1 MLDRVR
7 SFVETYQMLQP
18 GGRVVAGISGG
29 PDSVCLLFLLKE
41 LCREQGARLYAVHVH
56 HGLRGTEADGDEA
69 FVRELCA
76 REQIPLRVFSFDVR
90 ERAAREGRSLEEAGR
105 LCRYEAF
112 REEAERLGGAR
123 VAVAH
128 HMDDQAETVLFHL
141 FRGTGLRGLCGM
153 EPVRGDLIRPL
164 LCVRRQEILDWLR
177 EQGHSWRTDSSNE
190 SREYMRN
197 RIRGELLPY
206 VREHVNPQ
214 AERHVAEAARELA
227 EVERYLEA
235 KTEEAFRL
243 CVREEG
249 QGCFL
254 FETGFRRLDP
264 VIQGRLLRRCMEAA
278 GGLKDVERIHI
289 RILSEL
295 MDRQTGSQ
303 ADLPGGRKARR
314 EYQGIR
320 LEKKEAAGK
329 RALGGQTGEAS
340 GEAAGEREVRVPEI
354 PGRVL
359 DCGRVW
365 TFSLESAQKDQ
376 IIPQKTY
383 TKWFDYDKIKQC
395 LVIRGRAPGDYLE
408 INREHGRKKLKAY
421 LVDEKIPAGE
431 REGLRLLADGSHIVW
446 IPGYRIS
453 EGCKVTED
461 TRRIL
466 KVQIDGGEE
475 DG

>member
-7 SFVETYQMLQP
+7 SFAETYQMIQP
-18 GGRVVAGISGG
+18 GGKVAAGISGG
-29 PDSVCLLFLLKE
+29 PDSVCLLLLLKE
-41 LCREQGARLYAVHVH
+41 LCREQGADLYAVHVH
-56 HGLRGTEADGDEA
+56 HGLRGAEADGDEA

-123 VAVAH
+123 IAVAH
-128 HMDDQAETVLFHL
+128 HLDDQAETVLFRL
-141 FRGTGLRGLCGM
+141 FRGTGLLGLCGM

-164 LCVRRQEILDWLR
+164 LFVRRTEILDWLR
-177 EQGHSWRTDSSNE
+177 EQGISWRTDASNE
-190 SREYMRN
+190 SMEYTRN

-206 VREHVNPQ
+206 VRTYINSQ
-214 AERHVAEAARELA
+214 AELHVAEAARELA
-227 EVERYLEA
+227 QVERYLER

-243 CVREEG
+243 CVREEE

-254 FETGFRRLDP
+254 FETGFRSLDP
-264 VIQGRLLRRCMEAA
+264 VIASRLLRRCMEET

-289 RILSEL
+289 QILSEL

-303 ADLPGGRKARR
+303 AVLPGGRTARR

-320 LEKKEAAGK
+320 LEKKEAAAESA
-329 RALGGQTGEAS
+329 RESSAETY
-340 GEAAGEREVRVPEI
+340 AGEGILVPEI
-354 PGRVL
+354 PGSLL
-359 DCGRVW
+359 DGGRVW
-365 TFSLESAQKDQ
+365 KFSLENAQKDQ

-421 LVDEKIPAGE
+421 LVDEKIPARE
-431 REGLRLLADGSHIVW
+431 RNRLRLLADGSHIVW
-446 IPGYRIS
+446 IPGHRIS
-453 EGCKVTED
+453 EGYKVTED

-466 KVQIDGGEE
+466 KVQINGGEE